1 MKIILLLISSMLVF
15 SCAKIDA
22 MFDTPEK
29 MDVIAGKTDELA
41 RKETVKTAVQELN
54 DSKNYKKLSPIPT
67 DIIPWAKKAA
77 EYMNVDDELV
87 PYIYI
92 KLKDVT
98 TLRYDD
104 NNPGKV
110 YDINDPAA
118 IEFEMNK
125 VGLFNALA
133 ATSGFLP
140 EAKVDQLLAR
150 LANSAEYSSTV
161 INILALRFYFIQNV
175 LMAEKYKQDQLVDM
189 GAIEAAIT
197 YNQSIER
204 ILKLPF
210 ANQIKTQVASFVLM
224 TDFNDALTIELDPM
238 AAKRNWNGIL
248 NGMTKYYKV
257 GAFTAGNATYNNQ
270 QAARYQAALIRVQN
284 AVKSYETVNP

>member
-1 MKIILLLISSMLVF
+1 M
-15 SCAKIDA
+15 
-22 MFDTPEK
+22 DT
-29 MDVIAGKTDELA
+29 IASKTDDLA
-41 RKETVKTAVQELN
+41 RKETVKTAIQELN

-77 EYMNVDDELV
+77 ENMNVDDELV

-104 NNPGKV
+104 NNPGKS
-110 YDINDPAA
+110 YDMNDPAA

-125 VGLFNALA
+125 VGLFNVLA
-133 ATSGFLP
+133 AISGFLP
-140 EAKVDQLLAR
+140 EAKVNQLLNR
-150 LANSAEYSSTV
+150 LSNSEEYSSTV

-175 LMAEKYKQDQLVDM
+175 LMSEKYKQDQLVDV
-189 GAIEAAIT
+189 GAIEAAIS
-197 YNQSIER
+197 YNESIEK

-210 ANQIKTQVASFVLM
+210 ADQIKTQVSIFVLM
-224 TDFNDALTIELDPM
+224 PDFNEALSVQLDPM

-248 NGMTKYYKV
+248 AGMTKYYKV
-257 GAFTAGNATYNNQ
+257 GAFTAGNSTQNSQ
-270 QAARYQAALIRVQN
+270 QAARYNAALNHVQN
-284 AVKSYETVNP
+284 AVKSYEVVNP

>member
-1 MKIILLLISSMLVF
+1 MKIILLLISSMFVF
-15 SCAKIDA
+15 SCAKIDK

-29 MDVIAGKTDELA
+29 MDQIAGKTDELA

-54 DSKNYKKLSPIPT
+54 DTKNYKKLSPIPT
-67 DIIPWAKKAA
+67 DILPWAKKAA

-133 ATSGFLP
+133 AISGFLP
-140 EAKVDQLLAR
+140 EAKVDQLLTR
-150 LANSAEYSSTV
+150 LSNSEEYSATA

-189 GAIEAAIT
+189 GAIEAAIS
-197 YNQSIER
+197 YNQSLEK
-204 ILKLPF
+204 ILNLPF
-210 ANQIKTQVASFVLM
+210 ASQIKTQVGIFILM
-224 TDFNDALTIELDPM
+224 PDFNEALTVQLDP
-238 AAKRNWNGIL
+238 AAPKRNWNGIL

-257 GAFTAGNATYNNQ
+257 GAFTAGNPAYNSQ
-270 QAARYQAALIRVQN
+270 QAARYQTALNRVQN

>member
-1 MKIILLLISSMLVF
+1 MKIALLLISTLFVF

-29 MDVIAGKTDELA
+29 MDTIAGKTDELA

-54 DSKNYKKLSPIPT
+54 DTKNYRKLSPIPT

-118 IEFEMNK
+118 VEFEMNK
-125 VGLFNALA
+125 LGLFNVLA
-133 ATSGFLP
+133 AVSGFLP

-150 LANSAEYSSTV
+150 LANSSEYSGTV

-189 GAIEAAIT
+189 GAIEAAIS
-197 YNQSIER
+197 YNQSVER
-204 ILKLPF
+204 ILRLPF
-210 ANQIKTQVASFVLM
+210 ASQIKTQVASFVLM

-238 AAKRNWNGIL
+238 AAKRNWNNIL

-257 GAFTAGNATYNNQ
+257 GAFTAGNTTYNNQ
-270 QAARYQAALIRVQN
+270 QAARYQAALVRVQN